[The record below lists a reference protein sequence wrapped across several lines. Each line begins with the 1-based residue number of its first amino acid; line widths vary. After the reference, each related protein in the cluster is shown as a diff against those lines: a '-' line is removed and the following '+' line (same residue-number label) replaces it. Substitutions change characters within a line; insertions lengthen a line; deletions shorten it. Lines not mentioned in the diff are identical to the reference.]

1 MFFGV
6 LRLHIILISKQMKKV
21 VPLSVDV
28 LRSVDFHNQ
37 TFKNISNMEV
47 TRCINDKVTDDA
59 NDIK

>member
-1 MFFGV
+1 
-6 LRLHIILISKQMKKV
+6 MKKV

-47 TRCINDKVTDDA
+47 TRCINDKVADDA